1 MSTTTPRRTR
11 RRGDGAVSRLGLPLL
26 AIIVTVAAWQGACSF
41 FDIRPIYLPSPLSI
55 ARSMRLN
62 WESLLFDT
70 WVTVFETLAGFAVG
84 TVAGLLG
91 ALLLAAS
98 PTLERATMPLVIA
111 LNAIPKVAVAPLLA
125 LWLGYGHAPRI
136 TLAATICFFPIMIAA
151 LAGLTSIPAEL
162 GELARSLTA
171 SRWQTFGKVRIP
183 HALPQVFVGLKLGMT
198 LALIG
203 TVVAEI
209 NRPGD
214 GLGSVISISMH
225 NVNMSQAFAA
235 IVLLMVLGIGL
246 FYVVVAA
253 ERLLLPWARETSA
266 TRI

>member
-1 MSTTTPRRTR
+1 MSTTTPRHA
-11 RRGDGAVSRLGLPLL
+11 RGDSALHRLGLPLL
-26 AIIVTVAAWQGACSF
+26 GVVATVALWQWVCWF
-41 FDIRPIYLPSPLSI
+41 FDIRPLYLPSPLSI
-55 ARSMRLN
+55 LGAMRRN

-98 PTLERATMPLVIA
+98 PSLERATMPLIIA
-111 LNAIPKVAVAPLLA
+111 LNAVPKVAVAPLLVV
-125 LWLGYGHAPRI
+125 WLGYGHAPRI

-151 LAGLTSIPAEL
+151 LAGLTSTPAEL

-171 SRWQTFGKVRIP
+171 SKWQTFGKVRIP

-235 IVLLMVLGIGL
+235 IVLLMVLGIGS
-246 FYVVVAA
+246 FYLVVAA
-253 ERLLLPWARETSA
+253 ERLVVPWARETAA
-266 TRI
+266 TRT